1 MVHWTP
7 GSAPGMTTTGP
18 TRIFL
23 QKSPKDPT
31 SLGVLLSKMPIQ
43 RFLVVDGSLV
53 LTPQS
58 EINVRSAAAAKNNSL
73 VDRAKAGDRSAFSQL
88 IEANYDFIFR
98 TACKWTGKKSD
109 AEDIAQEVCIK
120 LATAIQSF
128 DGRSAFT
135 SWLYRVTINMVR
147 DMQRST
153 TRKSKTIDAFTLV
166 HPEDDPGGQEEATTA
181 HEIWARVHELPDKQR
196 EAIMLVYAED
206 MNHAE
211 AAQIMGCKEATVSWH
226 IHEAKKTLRGLL

>member
-1 MVHWTP
+1 
-7 GSAPGMTTTGP
+7 MT
-18 TRIFL
+18 
-23 QKSPKDPT
+23 
-31 SLGVLLSKMPIQ
+31 
-43 RFLVVDGSLV
+43 GSLV
-53 LTPQS
+53 LTPQYS
-58 EINVRSAAAAKNNSL
+58 ETPTRSAATAHDLAL
-73 VDRAKAGDRSAFSQL
+73 VQRAKDGDRLAFSQL
-88 IEANYDFIFR
+88 VEKHYDFIFR

-135 SWLYRVTINMVR
+135 SWLYRVTLNMVR

-153 TRKSKTIDAFTLV
+153 TRRGKNVDAYALI

-181 HEIWARVHELPDKQR
+181 REIWTAVGALPEKQR
-196 EAIMLVYAED
+196 EAVMLVYAED
-206 MNHAE
+206 MNHAD
-211 AAQIMGCKEATVSWH
+211 AAEIMGCKEATVSWH

>member
-1 MVHWTP
+1 VT
-7 GSAPGMTTTGP
+7 
-18 TRIFL
+18 
-23 QKSPKDPT
+23 
-31 SLGVLLSKMPIQ
+31 
-43 RFLVVDGSLV
+43 GSLA
-53 LTPQS
+53 LTPQLTQTPM
-58 EINVRSAAAAKNNSL
+58 RSAATVRDNVL
-73 VDRAKAGDRSAFSQL
+73 VNRAKAGDRLAFSQL
-88 IEANYDFIFR
+88 VETHYDFIFC

-135 SWLYRVTINMVR
+135 SWLYRVTLNMVR

-153 TRKSKTIDAFTLV
+153 TRRGKTVDAFALV
-166 HPEDDPGGQEEATTA
+166 HPEDDPGGQEEATA
-181 HEIWARVHELPDKQR
+181 AKEIWTAVSALPEKQR

-206 MNHAE
+206 MNHAD
-211 AAQIMGCKEATVSWH
+211 AAVIMGCKEATVSWH

>member
-1 MVHWTP
+1 M
-7 GSAPGMTTTGP
+7 
-18 TRIFL
+18 
-23 QKSPKDPT
+23 
-31 SLGVLLSKMPIQ
+31 
-43 RFLVVDGSLV
+43 DGSLL
-53 LTPQS
+53 LTPQA
-58 EINVRSAAAAKNNSL
+58 VRVPAQAAAGARNNAL
-73 VDRAKAGDRSAFSQL
+73 VDRAKAGDRLAFGQL
-88 IEANYDFIFR
+88 IEDNYDFVFR
-98 TACKWTGKKSD
+98 VACKWTGKRSD

-147 DMQRST
+147 DSQRLSS
-153 TRKSKTIDAFTLV
+153 RRDRNVDAFSLV

-181 HEIWARVHELPDKQR
+181 TEIWNKVSELPQKQR

-206 MNHAE
+206 LNHAE
-211 AAQIMGCKEATVSWH
+211 AAGIMGCKEATVSWH

>member
-1 MVHWTP
+1 MN
-7 GSAPGMTTTGP
+7 
-18 TRIFL
+18 
-23 QKSPKDPT
+23 
-31 SLGVLLSKMPIQ
+31 
-43 RFLVVDGSLV
+43 GSLV

-58 EINVRSAAAAKNNSL
+58 AELPARSVAAARTLAL
-73 VDRAKAGDRSAFSQL
+73 VGLAKAGDRTAFGQL
-88 IEANYDFIFR
+88 VEQNYDFIFR

-147 DMQRST
+147 DMQRSSS
-153 TRKSKTIDAFTLV
+153 RRDRNIDAFALV
-166 HPEDDPGGQEEATTA
+166 HPEDDPGEQEEATA
-181 HEIWARVHELPDKQR
+181 AREIWNAVSELPEKQR

-206 MNHAE
+206 MSHAE
-211 AAQIMGCKEATVSWH
+211 AAEIMGCKEATVSWH

>member
-1 MVHWTP
+1 MAANST
-7 GSAPGMTTTGP
+7 A
-18 TRIFL
+18 
-23 QKSPKDPT
+23 
-31 SLGVLLSKMPIQ
+31 
-43 RFLVVDGSLV
+43 LV
-53 LTPQS
+53 
-58 EINVRSAAAAKNNSL
+58 N
-73 VDRAKAGDRSAFSQL
+73 RAKAGDRQAFSQL
-88 IEANYDFIFR
+88 IEDHYDFIFR

-120 LATAIQSF
+120 LATAIRQF

-153 TRKSKTIDAFTLV
+153 SRRGKTVDAFSLV
-166 HPEDDPGGQEEATTA
+166 HPEDDPGGQEEAATA
-181 HEIWARVHELPDKQR
+181 HQLWEAVRELPEKQR
-196 EAIMLVYAED
+196 EAIMLVYGED

-211 AAQIMGCKEATVSWH
+211 ASTIMGCKEATVSWH

>member
-1 MVHWTP
+1 
-7 GSAPGMTTTGP
+7 
-18 TRIFL
+18 
-23 QKSPKDPT
+23 
-31 SLGVLLSKMPIQ
+31 
-43 RFLVVDGSLV
+43 
-53 LTPQS
+53 LTPQAS
-58 EINVRSAAAAKNNSL
+58 DVPPRPALAGSAGGL
-73 VDRAKAGDRSAFSQL
+73 VERARAGDRQAFGQL
-88 IEANYDFIFR
+88 VEDHYDFIFR
-98 TACKWTGKKSD
+98 TACKWTGKRSD

-147 DMQRST
+147 DMQRSGV
-153 TRKSKTIDAFTLV
+153 RRDRNVDAFSLV
-166 HPEDDPGGQEEATTA
+166 HPEDDPGGQEEAATA
-181 HEIWARVHELPDKQR
+181 HEIWTRVGALPDKQR